1 MWEKVPAEPTWEYH
15 AKTGRC
21 GKDCRYPNIDKSK
34 LEVVNAVR
42 KKLEDADMEQL

>member
-15 AKTGRC
+15 AKNWQMR
-21 GKDCRYPNIDKSK
+21 GKDCYPNIDKSK

-42 KKLEDADMEQL
+42 KKLEDADY